1 MTSKFLLFTSAHY
14 YPYGGMDDCK
24 GVFDSAE
31 EAVSHAVNSDTYSG
45 TSNMHLLEIKNE
57 WGPNNGPLVHA
68 YDTDGIRVS
77 THPLSE
83 YIENEDD

>member
-1 MTSKFLLFTSAHY
+1 MASKFLLFTSAHY
-14 YPYGGMDDCK
+14 YPYGGMDDCN

-31 EAVSHAVNSDTYSG
+31 EAVSHAINSNTYSG
-45 TSNMHLLEIKNE
+45 TSNMHLLEIRNE

-77 THPLSE
+77 TDSLIE
-83 YIENEDD
+83 YIKEEDE